1 MKDHTLPIQLDAQDE
16 DILDIALKTMREH
29 LGMDVAY
36 LSEFVDGRAVFRAVS
51 APGLE
56 DMIQPGQSIDI
67 REVYCQHILDGNL
80 PQVIKDTSQHPIATA
95 LPITRNMPIGS
106 HVSVPVTR
114 EDGSVYGMFCCLSST
129 PNPTLNPRDLSV
141 METFANIAS
150 KGLNVTLGRRAE
162 RAARVSRVDQAIK
175 ENQIEVFLQPIFTL
189 EPRALSSF
197 EALSRFRSVPYRTP
211 DLWFKDALSVGRQVE
226 LEMMVIRQ
234 ALVHVPKLPN
244 NVRLSVNASPE
255 TIASGLLTELLTTVR
270 PDRLILE
277 VTEHAIIENYSQ
289 LQVEVETLR
298 SLGVRIAADDVG
310 AGHSGLTQLLRMKP
324 DVIKLDIELVR
335 GIDQDSAKR
344 SLVMGMTHF
353 AADIGAKLVA
363 EGIETEAELET
374 LRQLKVHKG
383 QGYLLGRPEAAAS
396 ALARRLESI

>member
-1 MKDHTLPIQLDAQDE
+1 
-16 DILDIALKTMREH
+16 
-29 LGMDVAY
+29 
-36 LSEFVDGRAVFRAVS
+36 
-51 APGLE
+51 
-56 DMIQPGQSIDI
+56 
-67 REVYCQHILDGNL
+67 
-80 PQVIKDTSQHPIATA
+80 
-95 LPITRNMPIGS
+95 
-106 HVSVPVTR
+106 
-114 EDGSVYGMFCCLSST
+114 
-129 PNPTLNPRDLSV
+129 
-141 METFANIAS
+141 
-150 KGLNVTLGRRAE
+150 
-162 RAARVSRVDQAIK
+162 
-175 ENQIEVFLQPIFTL
+175 
-189 EPRALSSF
+189 
-197 EALSRFRSVPYRTP
+197 
-211 DLWFKDALSVGRQVE
+211 
-226 LEMMVIRQ
+226 MMVIRQ
-234 ALVHVPKLPN
+234 ALVHVPSLPD

-289 LQVEVETLR
+289 LQVEIETLR

-383 QGYLLGRPEAAAS
+383 QGYLLGRPEAAAK
-396 ALARRLESI
+396 ALARQVECV

>member
-162 RAARVSRVDQAIK
+162 RAARVSRIDQAIK

-211 DLWFKDALSVGRQVE
+211 DLWFKDALSV
-226 LEMMVIRQ
+226 
-234 ALVHVPKLPN
+234 
-244 NVRLSVNASPE
+244 RLS
-255 TIASGLLTELLTTVR
+255 
-270 PDRLILE
+270 
-277 VTEHAIIENYSQ
+277 
-289 LQVEVETLR
+289 LR
-298 SLGVRIAADDVG
+298 
-310 AGHSGLTQLLRMKP
+310 
-324 DVIKLDIELVR
+324 
-335 GIDQDSAKR
+335 
-344 SLVMGMTHF
+344 
-353 AADIGAKLVA
+353 
-363 EGIETEAELET
+363 
-374 LRQLKVHKG
+374 
-383 QGYLLGRPEAAAS
+383 
-396 ALARRLESI
+396 